1 MWCRCYGYGISPA
14 EAVTVTLAPFSP
26 FSLFS
31 NQYVNFGARNP
42 LVAWANIALDVSL
55 PVPVFVVTLTNAHLV
70 RSRETGAHPVGARRI
85 ICYGLLA
92 GRMVVVAYC
101 QRGNVR
107 HVFSMRKAN
116 DREKARYAPYL
127 EITPGAG

>member
-1 MWCRCYGYGISPA
+1 VWCRCYGYGISPA
-14 EAVTVTLAPFSP
+14 EAVTVTPAPFSP

-55 PVPVFVVTLTNAHLV
+55 PVPVFVVTLTDAHLV
-70 RSRETGAHPVGARRI
+70 RSCETGAHPVGARK
-85 ICYGLLA
+85 
-92 GRMVVVAYC
+92 
-101 QRGNVR
+101 RGNVR